1 MRTRFTG
8 ASLYSRELISGR
20 WRDDCRLARLGLDC
34 YWSCFSES
42 RLSRMVPLLR
52 RDCLLVC
59 FVTFIDP
66 AMIPKPILLRVL
78 APHLGI
84 SGKFYTCWIS
94 LTLCMLSRIFEEV
107 G

>member
-20 WRDDCRLARLGLDC
+20 WRDDCRLARLGRY
-34 YWSCFSES
+34 YWSIFSES
-42 RLSRMVPLLR
+42 RLSRRLPLLR
-52 RDCLLVC
+52 NDFLLVY

-66 AMIPKPILLRVL
+66 AIIPKPILLRVF
-78 APHLGI
+78 PHLGS
-84 SGKFYTCWIS
+84 SGKFCTCWMS
-94 LTLCMLSRIFEEV
+94 LTRCMLSRIFDEV